1 MKINTIGSEDVYFVA
16 PQKYLEDK
24 RFAYTFSLSFKLRLR
39 NASTPVPSSKG
50 DVILEGRWFDQPLVT
65 SFSSPPSATNFS
77 LREVSPTKNVLATR
91 EVFSWGYED
100 FLLFTRPQDKK
111 RVSTHGCKVQGK
123 NLKSVH

>member
-77 LREVSPTKNVLATR
+77 LREVSPTKNVLATGR
-91 EVFSWGYED
+91 YFLGDMKISC
-100 FLLFTRPQDKK
+100 FLLVHRTKK
-111 RVSTHGCKVQGK
+111 EFLLMVVKFKGRI
-123 NLKSVH
+123 